1 MFLSI
6 VCFIESIKSLLRYS
20 SISPIPY
27 IQDTDE
33 TTITSL
39 LFNKAAVALC
49 LNSSISSFIDESF
62 SIYVSVFA
70 TYASG

>member
-1 MFLSI
+1 MISPTF
-6 VCFIESIKSLLRYS
+6 SIKSLFRYS

-27 IQDTDE
+27 IHETDA

-39 LFNKAAVALC
+39 FDKRAAVAEC
-49 LNSSISSFIDESF
+49 LNSSISSLIEESF
-62 SIYVSVFA
+62 SIYVSVLA